1 MGIIKK
7 AGDLVYTYRFIRTM
21 VQSYESTDAFK
32 LGIIDADGK
41 RTNVPLDT
49 SEKKDAYTPFLRLV
63 YNIKRL
69 VNKVPFGSTKIG
81 SLAAAL
87 LLIKENHNLSDKHL
101 EQILEAANLE
111 SLDFLKEQNEWFVT
125 SDKMLSPGVYRINN
139 TKMLNKTFEEKVNA
153 KDKIRIL
160 ENSYPIGNVFGIDI
174 YKAVHMPTNQEIY
187 ISTSEIYK

>member
-1 MGIIKK
+1 MGIIKR

-21 VQSYESTDAFK
+21 VQSYESTDAYK

-49 SEKKDAYTPFLRLV
+49 PEKKDAYTPFLRLV

-69 VNKVPFGSTKIG
+69 VNKVPLGSTKIG

-101 EQILEAANLE
+101 EQIIESVNLE
-111 SLDFLKEQNEWFVT
+111 PLDFLKEQNEWFVT
-125 SDKMLSPGVYRINN
+125 EDKMLSPGIYRVRDS
-139 TKMLNKTFEEKVNA
+139 KMLNKTFEERVNP

-160 ENSYPIGNVFGIDI
+160 EDSYPVGNVFGIDI
-174 YKAVHMPTNQEIY
+174 YKAIHMPTNQEIY
-187 ISTSEIYK
+187 VSTSEIYK